1 MLYIL
6 TLVTVL
12 VGLLHY
18 YFTRT
23 FDYWKK
29 RNVAGPKPV
38 PFFGNLKESVLR
50 RKPQVMVYKS
60 IYDEFPNEKVVGIYR
75 MTTPSILLRDL
86 DIIKNVL
93 IKDFESFADRGV
105 EFSIDGLGANIFHA
119 DGDRWRTLRNRFT
132 PLFTSGK
139 LKNMLPLMSQ
149 SGDRLLKYIDDVT
162 RTQPEQSIHT
172 LVQKFTM
179 TNIAACVFGLNL
191 DEDMLKTLEDLDKY
205 IFTVNYSAELD
216 MMYPGIL
223 KKLNGSLFPKVVS
236 KFFDNLTK
244 KVLELR
250 KGMPS
255 NQKDMIDLIQEL
267 REKKTL
273 EGLKK
278 FDNQDVKSL
287 ELTDGVISAQIFIF
301 YMAGYET
308 SATTMTYLF
317 YELAKNPDIQ
327 DKLIAEIDE
336 VLSRHNG
343 NITFECLSEM
353 TYLSKVFDETLRKY
367 PVADFTQ
374 RNAKT
379 DYVFP
384 GTDITIKKG
393 QTIIVSTWGIQN
405 DPKYYPNPEKFDPER
420 FSPENIKNRHPC
432 AYLPFS
438 AGPRNCLGM
447 RFAKW
452 QSEVCI
458 AKVLSQYRVE
468 MSKKTSDQFIFDP
481 MRLFA
486 LPKGGIYVKL
496 VRR

>member
-1 MLYIL
+1 MAYLIAI
-6 TLVTVL
+6 VTVL
-12 VGLLHY
+12 IAALHY

-23 FDYWKK
+23 FNYWKK
-29 RNVAGPKPV
+29 RNVAGPNPV
-38 PFFGNLKESVLR
+38 PLFGNIKDSVLR

-60 IYDEFPNEKVVGIYR
+60 IYDAYPNEKVVGIYR

-86 DIIKNVL
+86 DIIKSVL

-119 DGDRWRTLRNRFT
+119 DGDRWRSLRNRFT

-139 LKNMLPLMSQ
+139 LKNMLPLMSRA
-149 SGDRLLKYIDDVT
+149 GEGLVKYIDEVS
-162 RTQPEQSIHT
+162 RTQPEQSIHN
-172 LVQKFTM
+172 LVQRFTI

-191 DEDMLKTLEDLDKY
+191 DEEMLKTFEELDKH
-205 IFTVNYSAELD
+205 IFTVNYSTELD

-236 KFFDNLTK
+236 TFFDKLTK
-244 KVLELR
+244 NVLQMR
-250 KGMPS
+250 GGTPS
-255 NQKDMIDLIQEL
+255 SQRDMFDLILEL

-273 EGLKK
+273 ETARK
-278 FDNQDVKSL
+278 FESDEVKLL
-287 ELTDGVISAQIFIF
+287 ELTDGVIAAQIFIF

-317 YELAKNPDIQ
+317 YELAKNPDVQ
-327 DKLIAEIDE
+327 DKLVAEIDE

-343 NITFECLSEM
+343 NITYECLKEM

-420 FSPENIKNRHPC
+420 FDPENIKNRHPC

-458 AKVLSQYRVE
+458 VKVLSKYRVE
-468 MSKKTSDQFIFDP
+468 PSKKTPEKFNYDP

-486 LPKGGIYVKL
+486 LPKGGIYVNM
-496 VRR
+496 VPR

>member
-1 MLYIL
+1 MLYVI

-12 VGLLHY
+12 AGLLHY
-18 YFTRT
+18 YFTRN

-29 RNVAGPKPV
+29 RNVAGPKPI
-38 PFFGNLKESVLR
+38 PFFGNLKDSVLR
-50 RKPQVMVYKS
+50 RKHQVMVYKS

-75 MTTPSILLRDL
+75 MTTPSVLIRDL
-86 DIIKNVL
+86 DIIKHVL

-119 DGDRWRTLRNRFT
+119 DGDRWRSLRNRFT

-139 LKNMLPLMSQ
+139 LKTMLPLMSQ
-149 SGDRLLKYIDDVT
+149 VGDKFIKYIDEVSQT
-162 RTQPEQSIHT
+162 KSEQSIHD
-172 LVQKFTM
+172 LVQIFTI
-179 TNIAACVFGLNL
+179 TNIAACAFGLNL
-191 DEDMLKTLEDLDKY
+191 DENMLKTLQDLDKY
-205 IFTVNYSAELD
+205 IFTVNYSGEFD
-216 MMYPGIL
+216 MLYPGIL
-223 KKLNGSLFPKVVS
+223 KKFNGSIFPKVV
-236 KFFDNLTK
+236 KQFFDKLTK
-244 KVLELR
+244 DIFEMR
-250 KGMPS
+250 KGTS
-255 NQKDMIDLIQEL
+255 SCQKDMIDSIQEL
-267 REKKTL
+267 RQQKTVDL
-273 EGLKK
+273 WRKH
-278 FDNQDVKSL
+278 DNEDVKPL
-287 ELTDGVISAQIFIF
+287 ELIDGVISAQMFIF
-301 YMAGYET
+301 YAAGYET

-336 VLSRHNG
+336 VLSRHDG
-343 NITFECLSEM
+343 NITYECLSEM

-367 PVADFTQ
+367 PVGDFTQ

-393 QTIIVSTWGIQN
+393 QTVIISTWSIQN

-420 FSPENIKNRHPC
+420 FNPENIKNRHPC

-438 AGPRNCLGM
+438 AGPRNCLGL

-452 QSEVCI
+452 QIEVCVV
-458 AKVLSQYRVE
+458 KVLSKYRVE
-468 MSKKTSDQFIFDP
+468 PSNKSSGEFKFDP
-481 MRLFA
+481 MRLFV
-486 LPKGGIYVKL
+486 LPKGGIFVNI

>member
-1 MLYIL
+1 MLYL
-6 TLVTVL
+6 LALVTVL
-12 VGLLHY
+12 AGLLHY

-38 PFFGNLKESVLR
+38 PIFGNLKDSVLR

-75 MTTPSILLRDL
+75 MTTPSVLLRDL
-86 DIIKNVL
+86 DIIKHVL

-105 EFSIDGLGANIFHA
+105 EFSLDGLGANIFHA
-119 DGDRWRTLRNRFT
+119 DGDRWRSLRNRFT

-139 LKNMLPLMSQ
+139 LKTMLPLMSQ
-149 SGDRLLKYIDDVT
+149 VGDKFIKCIDEVSQ
-162 RTQPEQSIHT
+162 TQPEQSIHT

-191 DEDMLKTLEDLDKY
+191 DEGMLKTLEELDKH

-223 KKLNGSLFPKVVS
+223 KKLNGSLFPRVVT

-244 KVLELR
+244 NVLEMR
-250 KGMPS
+250 KGTPS
-255 NQKDMIDLIQEL
+255 YQKDMIDLIQEL

-273 EGLKK
+273 ELSRKHE
-278 FDNQDVKSL
+278 NEDVKTL
-287 ELTDGVISAQIFIF
+287 ELTDGVISAQMFIF

-317 YELAKNPDIQ
+317 YELAQNPDIQ
-327 DKLIAEIDE
+327 DKLIAEIDD
-336 VLSRHNG
+336 VLSRHDG
-343 NITFECLSEM
+343 NITYECLSEM
-353 TYLSKVFDETLRKY
+353 KYLSKVFDETLRKY

-393 QTIIVSTWGIQN
+393 QTIIVSTWGIQ
-405 DPKYYPNPEKFDPER
+405 
-420 FSPENIKNRHPC
+420 
-432 AYLPFS
+432 
-438 AGPRNCLGM
+438 
-447 RFAKW
+447 W
-452 QSEVCI
+452 VEV
-458 AKVLSQYRVE
+458 
-468 MSKKTSDQFIFDP
+468 FI
-481 MRLFA
+481 
-486 LPKGGIYVKL
+486 IY
-496 VRR
+496 

>member
-1 MLYIL
+1 MLYL
-6 TLVTVL
+6 LALVTVL
-12 VGLLHY
+12 AGLLHY

-38 PFFGNLKESVLR
+38 PIFGNLKDSVLR

-75 MTTPSILLRDL
+75 MTTPSVLLRDL
-86 DIIKNVL
+86 DIIKHVL

-105 EFSIDGLGANIFHA
+105 EFSLDGLGANIFHA
-119 DGDRWRTLRNRFT
+119 DGDRWRSLRNRFT

-139 LKNMLPLMSQ
+139 LKTMLPLMSQ
-149 SGDRLLKYIDDVT
+149 VGDKFIKCIDEVSQ
-162 RTQPEQSIHT
+162 TQPEQSIHT

-191 DEDMLKTLEDLDKY
+191 DEEMLKTLEDLDKH
-205 IFTVNYSAELD
+205 IFTVNYSTELD

-223 KKLNGSLFPKVVS
+223 KKLNGSLFPRVVT

-244 KVLELR
+244 NVLEMR
-250 KGMPS
+250 KGTPS
-255 NQKDMIDLIQEL
+255 HQKDMIDLIQEL

-273 EGLKK
+273 ELSRKHE
-278 FDNQDVKSL
+278 NEDVKSL
-287 ELTDGVISAQIFIF
+287 ELTDGVISAQMFIF

-317 YELAKNPDIQ
+317 YELAQNPDIQ
-327 DKLIAEIDE
+327 DKLIAEIDD
-336 VLSRHNG
+336 VLSRHDG
-343 NITFECLSEM
+343 NITYECLSEM
-353 TYLSKVFDETLRKY
+353 KYLSKVFDETLRKY

-405 DPKYYPNPEKFDPER
+405 DPKYFPNPEKFDPER
-420 FSPENIKNRHPC
+420 FDPENVKDRHPC

-458 AKVLSQYRVE
+458 MKVLSKYRVE
-468 MSKKTSDQFIFDP
+468 PSMKSSGPFKFDP

-486 LPKGGIYVKL
+486 LPKGGIYVNL